1 MMTEL
6 KVIKLKEFEKDLKK
20 LEKRFRTIEEDLS
33 NLIDFQLKL
42 YHLKGIDNK
51 GIFKIPGLGLDPLSF
66 YKVKKF
72 ACRSLKN
79 KGARTGLRLIYTYIE
94 SENKIELIEIYFK
107 QDKENEDHDRIM
119 RLYKKSN

>member
-1 MMTEL
+1 MKEL
-6 KVIKLKEFEKDLKK
+6 KVIKLKEFEKDIKK
-20 LEKRFRTIEEDLS
+20 LEKRFRTIKEDLS

-51 GIFKIPGLGLDPLSF
+51 GIFEIPGLGLGSNNF

-94 SENKIELIEIYFK
+94 SENKVELIEIYFK
-107 QDKENEDHDRIM
+107 QDKENEDRDRIM
-119 RLYKKSN
+119 RHYKKT

>member
-1 MMTEL
+1 MMKEL

-20 LEKRFRTIEEDLS
+20 LEKRFRTIKEDLS

-42 YHLKGIDNK
+42 YHLENIDNN
-51 GIFKIPGLGLDPLSF
+51 GIFEIPGLGLEPLGF

-79 KGARTGLRLIYTYIE
+79 KGARTGLRLIYTYLE

-107 QDKENEDHDRIM
+107 QDKENEDRDRIM
-119 RLYKKSN
+119 QHYKKSD